1 MDMILTKITHSIDSN
16 KRESYIYAV
25 TLMGLFTFLFLGV
38 EYFFVNVL
46 SHIVSEDQTVLAQ
59 NYALGV
65 SAAGFVLYALFEHFC
80 KDRLKEVCFIFIAL
94 LSVLCMAFIYMGTTY
109 TAVFFAGLVL
119 FLLLGLTGSAAFY
132 TSMCRMKTEQYL
144 ARTVGISYALGI
156 LLQFVNNNLIRSEL
170 AEMIVLFVF
179 LLILIA
185 LLLKWDYCKEDK
197 VQTNLSLSDE
207 EGNDVNGK
215 IVGILLIL
223 LVLLMTCIFS
233 TLDNA
238 VTLVHSSGE
247 MDIGQWPRILLAFSG
262 LVAGFVFDF
271 KNRKY
276 MGIIMYCVMV
286 LSTIC
291 IAVLRFS
298 GSFLVGLI
306 VFYLSTGFFSVFFT
320 CGFMEISRY
329 MKVPKL
335 WAGMGRAV
343 NNMTAAVIANP
354 VLLLLSS
361 DRNLVTI
368 VLILVLFV
376 AVSIVAVMYT
386 FQKKIF
392 LEELIATVTEE
403 INDEEKLRNF
413 SELFSFT
420 ERESEVF
427 DRLVNTEDNNQEIA
441 ESLFVSRRTLER
453 HISAIY
459 EKTGV
464 KSRIGLLNLYNK

>member
-16 KRESYIYAV
+16 KRDSYIYAV

-207 EGNDVNGK
+207 EGNDVNRK

-361 DRNLVTI
+361 DCDLVTI

>member
-16 KRESYIYAV
+16 KRDSYIYAV
-25 TLMGLFTFLFLGV
+25 TLMGLFTVLFLGV

-320 CGFMEISRY
+320 CGFMEISRD

-354 VLLLLSS
+354 GVLLLSS
-361 DRNLVTI
+361 ECDLVTI

>member
-16 KRESYIYAV
+16 KRDSYIYAV

-65 SAAGFVLYALFEHFC
+65 SAAGFVLYALFDHFC
-80 KDRLKEVCFIFIAL
+80 KDRLKEACFIFIAL

-361 DRNLVTI
+361 DCDLVTI

>member
-16 KRESYIYAV
+16 KRDSYIYAV

-109 TAVFFAGLVL
+109 TALFFAGLVL

-291 IAVLRFS
+291 IAVLRFY

-361 DRNLVTI
+361 DCDLVTI

>member
-16 KRESYIYAV
+16 KRDSYIYAG

-361 DRNLVTI
+361 DCDLVTI

>member
-1 MDMILTKITHSIDSN
+1 
-16 KRESYIYAV
+16 
-25 TLMGLFTFLFLGV
+25 
-38 EYFFVNVL
+38 
-46 SHIVSEDQTVLAQ
+46 
-59 NYALGV
+59 
-65 SAAGFVLYALFEHFC
+65 
-80 KDRLKEVCFIFIAL
+80 
-94 LSVLCMAFIYMGTTY
+94 
-109 TAVFFAGLVL
+109 
-119 FLLLGLTGSAAFY
+119 
-132 TSMCRMKTEQYL
+132 MKTEQYL

-298 GSFLVGLI
+298 GSF
-306 VFYLSTGFFSVFFT
+306 
-320 CGFMEISRY
+320 
-329 MKVPKL
+329 
-335 WAGMGRAV
+335 W
-343 NNMTAAVIANP
+343 
-354 VLLLLSS
+354 
-361 DRNLVTI
+361 
-368 VLILVLFV
+368 
-376 AVSIVAVMYT
+376 
-386 FQKKIF
+386 
-392 LEELIATVTEE
+392 
-403 INDEEKLRNF
+403 
-413 SELFSFT
+413 
-420 ERESEVF
+420 
-427 DRLVNTEDNNQEIA
+427 
-441 ESLFVSRRTLER
+441 
-453 HISAIY
+453 
-459 EKTGV
+459 
-464 KSRIGLLNLYNK
+464 